1 MSRIMGI
8 DLGTT
13 NSVVSV
19 MEKNGPQI
27 IPNSLGDRLTPSVVG
42 FTKSGEILVGK
53 KAKRGAIMNVGRT
66 VFSIK
71 RHMGT
76 NYRVRIE
83 GKEYTPQEISGMILQ
98 KLKQDTEDYYGEE
111 INQAVVTCPAYFTD
125 AQRQATKDS
134 GEIAG
139 LKVRRI
145 IDEPTASALAYGMDK
160 EEDQVILVYD
170 FGGGTF
176 DISIIE
182 VVSGVFQVLA
192 IQGNTHLGG
201 DDFDK
206 RIVEF
211 LVEEFKKQHDIDL
224 SEDPI
229 AMQRLKE
236 AAEEAKIDL
245 SDIKETH
252 ILVEAITMT
261 EKGPLSLDVT
271 MTRDQFEDLVM
282 DLVEQTRTPVTQAI
296 EDAALNIEKISTVLL
311 VGGTT
316 RIPAVQRL
324 VKDLTK
330 KNPRRDISPEEVVA
344 MGAAVQTLALTPL
357 EGELEETLATRYG
370 KEKPVIIHMTPFSL
384 GVGLEHDQYGVII
397 ERNSTYPTEA
407 KDIFTT
413 THDFQEAITFPIYEG
428 EEPIASE
435 NTFLDL
441 LRIEGITPAPRGVP
455 RIEVTFRLNP
465 DRILEAR
472 AEDLATGV
480 EKKITIASTDSRLSD
495 SEKQR
500 MVKDAKE
507 RVARILRDRIQQT
520 REEEA
525 QAVIGR
531 AEKAMTEFADHPM
544 YSSLKNKTEELR
556 SIAQQSDADDDTLND
571 AIDEVVRI
579 LTMIETSGGS

>member
-1 MSRIMGI
+1 MGRILGI

-13 NSVVSV
+13 NSVISV
-19 MEKNGPQI
+19 MEKNGPII

-98 KLKQDTEDYYGEE
+98 KLKQDAEDYFGEE
-111 INQAVVTCPAYFTD
+111 INQAVITSPAYFTD
-125 AQRQATKDS
+125 AQRQATKDA

-145 IDEPTASALAYGMDK
+145 IDEPTSSALAYGMDK
-160 EEDQVILVYD
+160 EEDQIILVYD
-170 FGGGTF
+170 LGGGTF
-176 DISIIE
+176 DVSIIE

-236 AAEEAKIDL
+236 ASEEAKIEL
-245 SDIKETH
+245 SEVKETH

-271 MTRDQFEDLVM
+271 LTRQQFEDLID
-282 DLVEQTRTPVTQAI
+282 DLVEQTRNPVQQAI
-296 EDAALNIEKISTVLL
+296 EDAALQPEKINTILM
-311 VGGTT
+311 VGGST

-324 VKDLTK
+324 VKEILKTA
-330 KNPRRDISPEEVVA
+330 PRRDISPEEVVA
-344 MGAAVQTLALTPL
+344 LGAAVQSLALSPL
-357 EGELEETLATRYG
+357 EGEIEDTLATRYG

-384 GVGLEHDQYGVII
+384 GVGLEHDQYSVII

-413 THDFQEAITFPIYEG
+413 TRDFQEAISFPIYEG
-428 EEPIASE
+428 EEQIASE

-455 RIEVTFRLNP
+455 RVEVTFRLNP

-480 EKKITIASTDSRLSD
+480 EKKITIASTDSRLSEA
-495 SEKQR
+495 EKQR
-500 MVKDAKE
+500 MIKEAKE
-507 RVARILRDRIQQT
+507 RITKMLRDRIQQN
-520 REEEA
+520 RIEEA
-525 QAVIGR
+525 QQVVDR
-531 AEKAMTEFADHPM
+531 AEKAIATHGDHPII
-544 YSSLKNKTEELR
+544 SNLKTKNDELKTLME
-556 SIAQQSDADDDTLND
+556 SGVDDNRLET
-571 AIDEVVRI
+571 AIDEVVRL
-579 LTMIETSGGS
+579 LTTMEAAGS

>member
-1 MSRIMGI
+1 MGRILGV

-13 NSVVSV
+13 NSVISV
-19 MEKNGPQI
+19 MEKNGPI
-27 IPNSLGDRLTPSVVG
+27 IVPNSLGERLTPSVVG

-83 GKEYTPQEISGMILQ
+83 GKEYTPQEISAMILQ
-98 KLKQDTEDYYGEE
+98 KLKQDAEDYFGEE
-111 INQAVVTCPAYFTD
+111 INQAIITTPAYFTD
-125 AQRQATKDS
+125 AQRQATKDA

-139 LKVRRI
+139 FKVRRI
-145 IDEPTASALAYGMDK
+145 IDEPTSSALAYGMDK
-160 EEDQVILVYD
+160 EEDQIIMVYD
-170 FGGGTF
+170 LGGGTF
-176 DISIIE
+176 DVSIIE

-211 LVEEFKKQHDIDL
+211 LVEEFKKANNIDL

-236 AAEEAKIDL
+236 SAEEAKIEL
-245 SDIKETH
+245 SEIKESH

-261 EKGPLSLDVT
+261 EKGPLSLDLTISRQQLESLV
-271 MTRDQFEDLVM
+271 EDLVE
-282 DLVEQTRTPVTQAI
+282 LTRAPVLQAT
-296 EDAALNIEKISTVLL
+296 EDAALSVDKIDTVLL
-311 VGGTT
+311 VGGST
-316 RIPAVQRL
+316 RMPMVQRL
-324 VKDLTK
+324 VKDLMK

-344 MGAAVQTLALTPL
+344 IGAAIQSLALTPL
-357 EGELEETLATRYG
+357 EGEIEDTLATRYG

-384 GVGLEHDQYGVII
+384 GVGLEHDQFGVII

-413 THDFQEAITFPIYEG
+413 TRDFQEAISFPIYEG
-428 EEPIASE
+428 EENIASE

-480 EKKITIASTDSRLSD
+480 EKKITIASTDSRLSEA
-495 SEKQR
+495 EKSR
-500 MVKDAKE
+500 MIKEAKE
-507 RVARILRDRIQQT
+507 RITRFLRDRIQQN
-520 REEEA
+520 RIEEA
-525 QAVIGR
+525 QSVVER
-531 AEKAMTEFADHPM
+531 AENMISSQSDHPM
-544 YSSLKNKTEELR
+544 AKSLQSKTESLKSLME
-556 SIAQQSDADDDTLND
+556 SGADDSKIEAAL
-571 AIDEVVRI
+571 DEVIKI
-579 LTMIETSGGS
+579 LTSMEAAGI

>member
-1 MSRIMGI
+1 MTRIMGI

-19 MEKNGPQI
+19 MEKNGPI
-27 IPNSLGDRLTPSVVG
+27 IVPNSLGERLTSSVVG

-66 VFSIK
+66 IFSIK

-76 NYRVRIE
+76 NYRVKIE
-83 GKEYTPQEISGMILQ
+83 GKEYTPQEISAMILQ
-98 KLKQDTEDYYGEE
+98 KLKQDTEDYFGEE
-111 INQAVVTCPAYFTD
+111 VNQAVITCPAYFTD
-125 AQRQATKDS
+125 AQRQATKDA

-145 IDEPTASALAYGMDK
+145 IDEPTAAALAYGMDK
-160 EEDQVILVYD
+160 NEDQILIVYD

-176 DISIIE
+176 DVSIIE
-182 VVSGVFQVLA
+182 VISGVFQVLA

-206 RIVEF
+206 RIVDWA
-211 LVEEFKKQHDIDL
+211 VEQFGNQYGINL

-245 SDIKETH
+245 SEVKETH

-261 EKGPLSLDVT
+261 DKGPITLDLT
-271 MTRDQFEDLVM
+271 LTRDMLEQLIGDLIEMTVQPM
-282 DLVEQTRTPVTQAI
+282 KQAI
-296 EDAALNIEKISTVLL
+296 EDAAISPEKIDNVLL
-311 VGGTT
+311 VGGST
-316 RIPAVQRL
+316 RIPAVQRI
-324 VKDLTK
+324 VKGILNKT
-330 KNPRRDISPEEVVA
+330 PLRDISPEEVVA
-344 MGAAVQTLALTPL
+344 LGAAVQTLVLSPI
-357 EGELEETLATRYG
+357 EGDIQDTLATRYG
-370 KEKPVIIHMTPFSL
+370 KEKPVIIHVTPFSL
-384 GVGLEHDQYGVII
+384 GVGLQNDQYGIII

-413 THDFQEAITFPIYEG
+413 TRDFQEAISFPIYEG
-428 EEPIASE
+428 DQTTASE

-455 RIEVTFRLNP
+455 RIEVTFKLNP
-465 DRILEAR
+465 DRILEVR

-480 EKKITIASTDSRLSD
+480 EKKITILATDTRLAEND
-495 SEKQR
+495 KQR
-500 MVKDAKE
+500 MIKESKE
-507 RVARILRDRIQQT
+507 RVSKMLREKIKASANENARDVVTRATRALSKASSHPLSKELR
-520 REEEA
+520 A
-525 QAVIGR
+525 
-531 AEKAMTEFADHPM
+531 
-544 YSSLKNKTEELR
+544 KTEELNALLER
-556 SIAQQSDADDDTLND
+556 GEEEDLDDKINSIL
-571 AIDEVVRI
+571 RI
-579 LTMIETSGGS
+579 LTEIEAAG